1 MANQDKKLVWNE
13 EICAGCGTCERSCPH
28 EPRAIAVN
36 EGRVVIDY
44 DLCDA
49 CGVCVK
55 DCPVKALTFE
65 VLA

>member
-1 MANQDKKLVWNE
+1 MANQDNKLVWNE
-13 EICAGCGTCERSCPH
+13 EGCAGCGSCERSCPN

-36 EGRVVIDY
+36 ESRVVIDY

-49 CGVCVK
+49 CGICVK
-55 DCPVKALTFE
+55 ECPVKALSFE